1 MTYSSDHT
9 KNPNNIGDDRARAL
23 TKVLGDAPDPADPN
37 AVRRYLADLADAGL
51 HVLFVHPATKVPA
64 DPRPT
69 PEAIAADRAFRE
81 AVVRSG
87 RPQSRVH
94 LLKAPA
100 GHNLASNETEVLN
113 RYHDQYRTNYT
124 RDYPEGDVPVNL
136 GVKLGPSRLV
146 VVDCDTA
153 DQVSAF
159 LADAEAPADLSPTVA
174 SPGVRD
180 DKGNWPHRDGG
191 HFWFVVPEDVEL
203 PATIGTFT
211 AAGGYAVMWGK
222 RYVLIPPSTRKEG
235 SYTAPGEV
243 HVLPEWLREQIV
255 ARGRDLRDRAER
267 CGAGEGSTSIT
278 AWSQSQTWAEI
289 LGPSWTPTGRADSC
303 GCETW
308 TAPGEHG
315 SPKSATAHEIG
326 CTIAQ
331 HDPDNPPLHFWT
343 TGDRG
348 QFSDWPH
355 DNISKLQAVA
365 LSEYDNDM
373 GDAMT
378 ALDLFDDGETV
389 MLDDRAESPGTNHT
403 KRRRLEITWAKEIE
417 PEPVVWLWADIT
429 ARNVASPHAQPD
441 SVDPHTVEDIA
452 CVAPGHS
459 WHAPEVETDGRLAC
473 GMVSIAA
480 GREGSGK
487 SSFGIWL
494 AAKITRGLLPGAY
507 YGQPRRVFYLAT
519 EDSWQHTLVPRLIAA
534 GADLAMVAR
543 IKVVERETSSA
554 TLCLPEDV
562 GLLTEAITDH
572 EVALVVVDPL
582 MSMIGGSLDA
592 NASKDVRRAL
602 EPLAE
607 MAFNTGVAVVAIAHF
622 NKATGLDA
630 LSRIT
635 GSGAFKDVARAV
647 VVFADDGDE
656 RVFTQPKNSVGRNDL
671 PSLTYRIG
679 QAVVETPKGKTS
691 AGVFSFTGWA
701 DRSVDEVLADTRK
714 RTHQSPA
721 MKFIIEFIAEHA
733 DDSGEVELVDVV
745 EAGKRAGFSRK
756 QLTNARSRCTEPTIN
771 TRSEGFGKDKRT
783 YWSLDGDAP
792 DNDRPG
798 DQAVPPKKIN
808 PFPGPS
814 HGTARVDEAAN

>member
-1 MTYSSDHT
+1 MTYSTDDT
-9 KNPNNIGDDRARAL
+9 KNANEIGDDRARAL
-23 TKVLGDAPDPADPN
+23 TKVLGDAPDPTDPN

-69 PEAIAADRAFRE
+69 PEKIAADRAFRE
-81 AVVRSG
+81 AAVRSG
-87 RPQSRVH
+87 SPQSRVH

-100 GHNLASNETEVLN
+100 GHNLASNEIEVLT
-113 RYHDQYRTNYT
+113 RYHDQYRKDYP

-159 LADAEAPADLSPTVA
+159 LADAGAPADLSPTIA

-211 AAGGYAVMWGK
+211 AAGEYAVMWGE

-243 HVLPEWLREQIV
+243 HVLPERLREQIV

-348 QFSDWPH
+348 QFSDWPR

-365 LSEYDNDM
+365 LSEYGNDM

-389 MLDDRAESPGTNHT
+389 MLDDRTKPTPGS
-403 KRRRLEITWAKEIE
+403 KGRVIELISADEIE
-417 PEPVVWLWADIT
+417 DDAPTWVW
-429 ARNVASPHAQPD
+429 
-441 SVDPHTVEDIA
+441 EYE
-452 CVAPGHS
+452 G
-459 WHAPEVETDGRLAC
+459 
-473 GMVSIAA
+473 A
-480 GREGSGK
+480 GRMMLGTLAIFAGRPAVGK
-487 SSFGIWL
+487 STAARWL
-494 AAKITRGLLPGAY
+494 AAGFTTGAHEGCFHGKPQNVAY
-507 YGQPRRVFYLAT
+507 IAT
-519 EDSWQHTLVPRLIAA
+519 EESWRHMIKPSLRAA
-534 GADLAMVAR
+534 GADMRRVKCVQATSDGRESKLLA
-543 IKVVERETSSA
+543 A
-554 TLCLPEDV
+554 TDE
-562 GLLTEAITDH
+562 GALTEAFIAA
-572 EVALVVVDPL
+572 EVSIVVLDPL
-582 MSMIGGSLDA
+582 MGTVDGKTDIYRNNETREVLDPWRRIAEKIGGLVIGIAHLTKAPSGDIVAAIQGSSAFGEVARSVFGFAKDGDGNRIMSQAKNSAGREDLAVEYTVDPIQVTTDTGKA
-592 NASKDVRRAL
+592 AEVARFEITGKSDRDVGDVLREQARGGRSSGGGAAVGRWLADYLADGPRWAAAGIAAGEREGYSKDRLKRARLDCGIESVRDGKEGRWYWATP
-602 EPLAE
+602 EQIKAE
-607 MAFNTGVAVVAIAHF
+607 
-622 NKATGLDA
+622 
-630 LSRIT
+630 
-635 GSGAFKDVARAV
+635 ARPADEKPV
-647 VVFADDGDE
+647 TLADD
-656 RVFTQPKNSVGRNDL
+656 P
-671 PSLTYRIG
+671 
-679 QAVVETPKGKTS
+679 
-691 AGVFSFTGWA
+691 
-701 DRSVDEVLADTRK
+701 VL
-714 RTHQSPA
+714 
-721 MKFIIEFIAEHA
+721 
-733 DDSGEVELVDVV
+733 
-745 EAGKRAGFSRK
+745 
-756 QLTNARSRCTEPTIN
+756 
-771 TRSEGFGKDKRT
+771 
-783 YWSLDGDAP
+783 
-792 DNDRPG
+792 
-798 DQAVPPKKIN
+798 PKKIN

-814 HGTARVDEAAN
+814 STKHGHQEVN